1 MTESSPSARSG
12 TEEAVN
18 HGAEEPGPAADGTA
32 ADSTTTDSTT
42 TDSTTTDSTT
52 TDGSGADET
61 PTDGASA
68 SGGATSATGP
78 DGTDRTDGT
87 AAAHDDGDVDALA
100 DHEDKAYK
108 SELRKG
114 LLIGLGGGLLVG
126 LVVSMVLG
134 ALIWPGYLLGPGSPN
149 DVAAKAT
156 SALSTKDGNALNAVT
171 CQGPDGPTSQIPPRA
186 LQLIT
191 QATQPGP
198 PRQTLDTEARAPLDL
213 VISEQGQTQQLP
225 SDMVLG
231 VNNGSWCLA
240 GLAQRQQ

>member
-12 TEEAVN
+12 TEEAVD
-18 HGAEEPGPAADGTA
+18 HGAEEPGPAADG
-32 ADSTTTDSTT
+32 TTTDSTT

-87 AAAHDDGDVDALA
+87 AAAHDDGDALA
-100 DHEDKAYK
+100 DQEDKAYK

-134 ALIWPGYLLGPGSPN
+134 ALVWPGYLLGPGSPN

-156 SALSTKDGNALNAVT
+156 SALSTKDVNALNAVT

-213 VISEQGQTQQLP
+213 VISQQGQTQQLP
-225 SDMVLG
+225 TDMVLG

>member
-12 TEEAVN
+12 TEEAVD

-32 ADSTTTDSTT
+32 ADSTAA
-42 TDSTTTDSTT
+42 DSTTTDSTT
-52 TDGSGADET
+52 TDGSAADET
-61 PTDGASA
+61 PTDGASASA

-78 DGTDRTDGT
+78 DGTDGT
-87 AAAHDDGDVDALA
+87 AAAHDDGDGDGDALA

-156 SALSTKDGNALNAVT
+156 SALSTKDVNALNAVT

-213 VISEQGQTQQLP
+213 VISQQGQTQQLP